1 MLHCNGKCQML
12 KKIKKQEGE
21 SQSNAPVANFNQNE
35 LVLSSKS
42 FFPSIEFIFIQKAN
56 IYFSYNTGFT
66 VNYAGAIFHP
76 PSFLLVNRLISV

>member
-1 MLHCNGKCQML
+1 ML

-21 SQSNAPVANFNQNE
+21 SQANAPVANFNQNE

-56 IYFSYNTGFT
+56 KYFSYNTGFT

-76 PSFLLVNRLISV
+76 PCSSIS